1 MKAIVLG
8 LSLATAIGAAAYAQS
23 TIAPTIANDHAQPA
37 KGAFTVGQIE
47 DADVLDARGREAG
60 EVEHV
65 LLDAAG
71 KPTAI
76 VIEVDRPGPDKRVV
90 VALADVTVTPE
101 PGDADEFVVR
111 SKLTRAQLSA
121 LLEWKG

>member
-1 MKAIVLG
+1 MKTILLG
-8 LSLATAIGAAAYAQS
+8 LSVAAIAGGAYAQ
-23 TIAPTIANDHAQPA
+23 TVAHDHGQLA

-47 DADVLDARGREAG
+47 DADVIDSANRKAG

-76 VIEVDRPGPDKRVV
+76 VIEIDRAGPDKKVV
-90 VALADVTVTPE
+90 VALADVSVAPE
-101 PGDADEFVVR
+101 AGDPNDYVVR
-111 SKLTRAQLSA
+111 TKLTKAQLSA
-121 LLEWKG
+121 LPDWKG

>member
-1 MKAIVLG
+1 MKFAILG
-8 LSLATAIGAAAYAQS
+8 FSLATVATGALAQT
-23 TIAPTIANDHAQPA
+23 TIAQLESQPA

-47 DADVLDARGREAG
+47 DADVIDAANRKAG

-76 VIEVDRPGPDKRVV
+76 VIEIDRMGPDKKVV
-90 VALADVTVTPE
+90 VALADVTVAPE
-101 PGDADEFVVR
+101 PGDPDDHIVR
-111 SKLTRAQLSA
+111 AKLTKAQLAA
-121 LLEWKG
+121 LPDWKG

>member
-1 MKAIVLG
+1 MKITVLG
-8 LSLATAIGAAAYAQS
+8 LSLAAIATGAWAQT
-23 TIAPTIANDHAQPA
+23 TIAHNETLPA

-47 DADVLDARGREAG
+47 DADVIDSANREAG

-76 VIEVDRPGPDKRVV
+76 VIEIDRMGPDKKVV
-90 VALADVTVTPE
+90 VALADVTVAPE
-101 PGDADEFVVR
+101 PGDRDDHIVR
-111 SKLTRAQLSA
+111 TKLSKAQLAA
-121 LLEWKG
+121 LPDWKG

>member
-1 MKAIVLG
+1 MKIAILG
-8 LSLATAIGAAAYAQS
+8 LSIAALATSAFAQT
-23 TIAPTIANDHAQPA
+23 TIARLESQPA

-47 DADVLDARGREAG
+47 DADVIDSANRKAG

-76 VIEVDRPGPDKRVV
+76 VIEIDRMGPDKKVV
-90 VALADVTVTPE
+90 VALADVTVAPE
-101 PGDADEFVVR
+101 AGDPDDYVVR
-111 SKLTRAQLSA
+111 TKITKAQLTA
-121 LLEWKG
+121 LPDWKG

>member
-1 MKAIVLG
+1 MKLAAIG
-8 LSLATAIGAAAYAQS
+8 LSIAALGAATSTMAQTS
-23 TIAPTIANDHAQPA
+23 IAHTEGQLA

-47 DADVLDARGREAG
+47 DADVIDSANRKAG

-65 LLDAAG
+65 LLDAGG

-76 VIEVDRPGPDKRVV
+76 VIEIDRMGPDKKVV

-101 PGDADEFVVR
+101 PGDPDDHLVR
-111 SKLTRAQLSA
+111 TKLTKAQLSA
-121 LLEWKG
+121 LPDWKG

>member
-1 MKAIVLG
+1 MKLAAIG
-8 LSLATAIGAAAYAQS
+8 LSIVALGAATTTLAQTS
-23 TIAPTIANDHAQPA
+23 IAHTEGQLA

-47 DADVLDARGREAG
+47 DADVIDSANRKAG

-65 LLDAAG
+65 LLDAGG

-76 VIEVDRPGPDKRVV
+76 VIEIDRMGPDKKVV

-101 PGDADEFVVR
+101 PGDPDDHLVR
-111 SKLTRAQLSA
+111 TKLTKAQLSA
-121 LLEWKG
+121 LPDWKG

>member
-1 MKAIVLG
+1 MKLAAIG
-8 LSLATAIGAAAYAQS
+8 LSIAALGAATSAMAQTS
-23 TIAPTIANDHAQPA
+23 IAHTEGQLA

-47 DADVLDARGREAG
+47 DADVIDSANRKAG

-65 LLDAAG
+65 LLDAGG

-76 VIEVDRPGPDKRVV
+76 VIEIDRMGPDKKVV

-101 PGDADEFVVR
+101 PGDPDDHLVR
-111 SKLTRAQLSA
+111 TKLTKAQLSA
-121 LLEWKG
+121 LPDWKG